1 MYRSLEFK
9 TITGQRSCRSDCA
22 CSTEFVDVRS
32 SPGRPDMEDLDKYS
46 EIALLVVSRGLKEL
60 EAFVPTKYN
69 QNYSELDPL
78 LLKVYPI
85 GKLYSLPNIIFEVHF
100 ATKIF

>member
-1 MYRSLEFK
+1 MSRSLVCK
-9 TITGQRSCRSDCA
+9 TIAGQRSCRSDCA

-46 EIALLVVSRGLKEL
+46 EFALLVVSRGLKEL

-78 LLKVYPI
+78 LL
-85 GKLYSLPNIIFEVHF
+85 
-100 ATKIF
+100 